1 MRVILGSASPRRKE
15 ILSQAGID
23 HEVIVSDCDEK
34 ITKTIPGEIVE
45 ELSELKASDVWA
57 KAVDKYAA
65 SDDLMIIGADTI
77 VALNDTVYGKPSDR
91 DDAIRMLK
99 SLSGRTHQVYTGV
112 TVITKDKKIT
122 FAACTDVSV
131 YDVSDAEIEAYVDS
145 GEPMDKAGAYA
156 IQGGFA
162 RYIKEISGEYNN
174 VVGFPVARMIY
185 ELKREGIDI

>member
-45 ELSELKASDVWA
+45 ELSELKASDVWD